1 MKKLLSIIT
10 GFSLLITPSLFA
22 ISCSSK
28 VQVISKFD
36 DITSIK
42 NTGAFKNNQAFIS
55 RNELKEIVSS
65 NNATSSNTTSST
77 AVMTS
82 TSTTSTGTQTNNNN
96 DLKYASERLKALAAN
111 NFTKNK
117 KQAWDSLQNASMT
130 FYKKV
135 QPTAVNVLGYEQ
147 ITKDNVTNLDKEL
160 KTVFLVFKD
169 NNKETEKLEVEL
181 LPEINT
187 NNGNKVIDNG
197 SLYLDLLEKPE
208 NLKLANQKSIIEVL
222 RPEITK
228 IKVVLQNTKN
238 NNSANKE
245 DIKNTE
251 VFNLLIKQLSI
262 YLANAVK
269 YFNSESGIITTN
281 TTFSYKTRSNQIY
294 DYIIK
299 NKKDELYEKLET
311 AFATEFN
318 KINFIDIFKDFQFDE
333 NNSNDNK
340 KITTKIIKS
349 STNSSTSSSNSSMP
363 STTAPNST
371 TTR

>member
-10 GFSLLITPSLFA
+10 GFSLVISPSLFA
-22 ISCSSK
+22 ISCSPK
-28 VQVISKFD
+28 VQVVNKFD

-65 NNATSSNTTSST
+65 NDTASSSTASST

-82 TSTTSTGTQTNNNN
+82 ISTTSTGTQTNNNN
-96 DLKYASERLKALAAN
+96 DAKYASERLKALAAN

-117 KQAWDSLQNASMT
+117 KQAWDSLQNVSMT

-135 QPTAVNVLGYEQ
+135 EPTAINVLGYEQ
-147 ITKDNVTNLDKEL
+147 ITKDNVSNLDKEL

-169 NNKETEKLEVEL
+169 NTKETEKLEVEL
-181 LPEINT
+181 LPEINS
-187 NNGNKVIDNG
+187 GNKVIDNG
-197 SLYLDLLEKPE
+197 NLYLDLLEKPE

-222 RPEITK
+222 RLEIAK

-238 NNSANKE
+238 NNSTNKE

-251 VFNLLIKQLSI
+251 VFNVLIKRLSI

-281 TTFSYKTRSNQIY
+281 STFSYKTRSNQIY
-294 DYIIK
+294 DYIVK
-299 NKKDELYEKLET
+299 NKKDELYKKLET
-311 AFATEFN
+311 AFASEFN

-340 KITTKIIKS
+340 KRTTKIIKS
-349 STNSSTSSSNSSMP
+349 STNSSTSSENGSMP
-363 STTAPNST
+363 STTQPSST

>member
-65 NNATSSNTTSST
+65 NDTTSSST
-77 AVMTS
+77 TMSAAVMTS

-96 DLKYASERLKALAAN
+96 DAKYASERLKALAAN

-117 KQAWDSLQNASMT
+117 KQAWDSLQSASMT

-135 QPTAVNVLGYEQ
+135 EPTAVNVLGYEQ
-147 ITKDNVTNLDKEL
+147 ITKDNVEKLDKDL

-169 NNKETEKLEVEL
+169 NTKETEKLEVEL

-187 NNGNKVIDNG
+187 NNNNNKVIDNG
-197 SLYLDLLEKPE
+197 NLYLDLLEKPE
-208 NLKLANQKSIIEVL
+208 SLKLANQKSIIEVL

-238 NNSANKE
+238 NNSTNKE

-281 TTFSYKTRSNQIY
+281 PTFSYKTRSNQIY
-294 DYIIK
+294 DYIVK
-299 NKKDELYEKLET
+299 NKKDELYKKLET

-318 KINFIDIFKDFQFDE
+318 KINFIDIFKDFQFDD

-349 STNSSTSSSNSSMP
+349 STNSSASSAN
-363 STTAPNST
+363 TTESNST

>member
-10 GFSLLITPSLFA
+10 GFSLLVTPSLFT

-28 VQVISKFD
+28 VQVINKFD

-65 NNATSSNTTSST
+65 NNTTSSSTASST

-82 TSTTSTGTQTNNNN
+82 TSTRSTGTQTNNNN
-96 DLKYASERLKALAAN
+96 DAKYASERLKALAAN

-187 NNGNKVIDNG
+187 NGKKVVDNGN
-197 SLYLDLLEKPE
+197 LYLDLLEKPE

-238 NNSANKE
+238 TNSTNKE

-269 YFNSESGIITTN
+269 YFNSESGIITTSL
-281 TTFSYKTRSNQIY
+281 TFSYKTRSNQIY
-294 DYIIK
+294 DYIVK
-299 NKKDELYEKLET
+299 NKKDELYKKLET
-311 AFATEFN
+311 AFTSEFN

-349 STNSSTSSSNSSMP
+349 STNSSTSSSNSS
-363 STTAPNST
+363 TTTTTEPNST

>member
-28 VQVISKFD
+28 VQVINKFD

-55 RNELKEIVSS
+55 RSELKEIVSS
-65 NNATSSNTTSST
+65 NNTTISNTTSST

-82 TSTTSTGTQTNNNN
+82 TSTTSIGTQTNNNN
-96 DLKYASERLKALAAN
+96 DLKNASERLKALAAN

-147 ITKDNVTNLDKEL
+147 ITKDNVEKLDKEL

-169 NNKETEKLEVEL
+169 NTKETEKLEVEL
-181 LPEINT
+181 LPEIN
-187 NNGNKVIDNG
+187 NGNKVIDNG
-197 SLYLDLLEKPE
+197 NLYLDLLEKPE

-238 NNSANKE
+238 NNSTNKE

-281 TTFSYKTRSNQIY
+281 PTFSYKTRSNQIY
-294 DYIIK
+294 DYIVK
-299 NKKDELYEKLET
+299 NKKDELYKKLET
-311 AFATEFN
+311 AFTSEFN

-340 KITTKIIKS
+340 KIITKIIKS
-349 STNSSTSSSNSSMP
+349 STNSSASSSNSS
-363 STTAPNST
+363 TTTTTELSST

>member
-55 RNELKEIVSS
+55 RNELKEIVNS
-65 NNATSSNTTSST
+65 NNTTNSSTASST

-82 TSTTSTGTQTNNNN
+82 TSTTSTGTQPNNN
-96 DLKYASERLKALAAN
+96 DAKYASERLKALAAN

-117 KQAWDSLQNASMT
+117 KQAWDSLQNTSMT

-135 QPTAVNVLGYEQ
+135 EPTAVNVLGYEQ
-147 ITKDNVTNLDKEL
+147 ITKDNVEKLEKNL

-169 NNKETEKLEVEL
+169 NTKETEKLEVEL
-181 LPEINT
+181 LPEI

-238 NNSANKE
+238 NNSTNKE

-262 YLANAVK
+262 YLANTVK
-269 YFNSESGIITTN
+269 YFNSKSGIITTN
-281 TTFSYKTRSNQIY
+281 PTFSYKTRSNQIY
-294 DYIIK
+294 DYIVK
-299 NKKDELYEKLET
+299 NKKDELYKKLET
-311 AFATEFN
+311 AFTSEFN

-349 STNSSTSSSNSSMP
+349 STNSSTSSSNSSTTTTTEP
-363 STTAPNST
+363 SST

>member
-10 GFSLLITPSLFA
+10 GFSLLIAPGLFA

-65 NNATSSNTTSST
+65 NDTTSSST
-77 AVMTS
+77 ASSTTVMTS
-82 TSTTSTGTQTNNNN
+82 TSTTSTSTQTNNNK
-96 DLKYASERLKALAAN
+96 DAKYASERLKALAAN

-135 QPTAVNVLGYEQ
+135 EPTAVNVLGYEQ
-147 ITKDNVTNLDKEL
+147 ITKDNVEKLDKEL

-187 NNGNKVIDNG
+187 NNNNNNKVIDNG

-222 RPEITK
+222 RPEIAK
-228 IKVVLQNTKN
+228 IKIVLQNTKN
-238 NNSANKE
+238 NNSTNKE

-251 VFNLLIKQLSI
+251 VFNILIKQLSI

-269 YFNSESGIITTN
+269 YFNSESGIITADP
-281 TTFSYKTRSNQIY
+281 TFSYKTRSNQIY
-294 DYIIK
+294 DYIVK
-299 NKKDELYEKLET
+299 NKKDELYKKLEN
-311 AFATEFN
+311 AFTIEFN
-318 KINFIDIFKDFQFDE
+318 KINFIDIFKDFQFDD

-349 STNSSTSSSNSSMP
+349 STNSSTSSSN
-363 STTAPNST
+363 TTEPNST

>member
-65 NNATSSNTTSST
+65 NNTTSSST
-77 AVMTS
+77 ANSAALMTS
-82 TSTTSTGTQTNNNN
+82 TSTTSTQTNNNN

-117 KQAWDSLQNASMT
+117 KQAWDSLQSASMT

-135 QPTAVNVLGYEQ
+135 EPTAVNVLGYEQ

-169 NNKETEKLEVEL
+169 NTKETEKLEVEL

-238 NNSANKE
+238 NNSTNKE

-269 YFNSESGIITTN
+269 YFNSESGIITTSP
-281 TTFSYKTRSNQIY
+281 TFSYKTRSNQIY
-294 DYIIK
+294 DYIVK
-299 NKKDELYEKLET
+299 NKKDELYKKLET